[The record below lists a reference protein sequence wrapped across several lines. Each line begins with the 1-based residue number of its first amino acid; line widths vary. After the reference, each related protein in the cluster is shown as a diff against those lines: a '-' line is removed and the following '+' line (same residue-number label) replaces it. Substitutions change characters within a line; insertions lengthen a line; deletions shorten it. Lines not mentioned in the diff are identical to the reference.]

1 MRFGSRF
8 LVVIAL
14 LSLCGCA
21 TTKPPSSAPRISAG
35 TAAATKPPSPMPEIL
50 ASTTSGGRGTPWG
63 RSDSAEPFAKLSGTA
78 TDPSYGLAQGNPIKV
93 GGLNERNEAEY
104 LNGLR
109 GPKGEPVEY
118 ERIGSCCPFK
128 TPNAM
133 IDGVG
138 LLDAFRV
145 TYAGQAQPSILY
157 IDFYDTESLQVPV
170 GFSARKD

>member
-21 TTKPPSSAPRISAG
+21 TTKSPSPAPEISAR
-35 TAAATKPPSPMPEIL
+35 TATATKPPSPMPEIL
-50 ASTTSGGRGTPWG
+50 ANTTSGGRGTPWG

-157 IDFYDTESLQVPV
+157 IDFYDTGSLRVPV